1 MAKMKLVPSYRFDKY
16 GYYIGPTVSMQ
27 DLTTGQI
34 YLPHDCVAFAP
45 PDTHGSWRIRQD
57 RSAWDAVPEVDA
69 LEVSELVVGL
79 EDTTKRGAKIK
90 ARMAQETKLN
100 PELIRIIDRGNYL
113 CYLQSTT
120 EAQASASA
128 GASTKSKKRRAPV
141 ATFPVQEIERRRAYA
156 AALGL

>member
-1 MAKMKLVPSYRFDKY
+1 M
-16 GYYIGPTVSMQ
+16 
-27 DLTTGQI
+27 
-34 YLPHDCVAFAP
+34 
-45 PDTHGSWRIRQD
+45 
-57 RSAWDAVPEVDA
+57 PEVGA

-100 PELIRIIDRGNYL
+100 PELIRIIDRSNYL